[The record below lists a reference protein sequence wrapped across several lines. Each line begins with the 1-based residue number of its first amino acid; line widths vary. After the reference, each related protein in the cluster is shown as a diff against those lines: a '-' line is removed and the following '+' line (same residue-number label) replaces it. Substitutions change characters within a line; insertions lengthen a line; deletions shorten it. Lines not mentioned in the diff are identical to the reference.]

1 MNFWTL
7 LLAFCDVS
15 PLPKD
20 SLHGTADF
28 CHGRKRLCRGKEDH
42 PDSIINSN
50 FAVLVIDSSWSSLFQ
65 EDFNC
70 YIHVLKYTSIWCRG
84 CSHHSIP
91 RSASRARTPCCSGI
105 GSRTQLYG
113 TAISIP
119 PRVQQ
124 QAWGVLGCTA
134 PAAAHRSAGLWLVQ
148 RRNKCFSCAIN
159 NGASKDVV

>member
-1 MNFWTL
+1 MSARCPKTHSTELLIFVMAERGCAGARKITL
-7 LLAFCDVS
+7 TA
-15 PLPKD
+15 
-20 SLHGTADF
+20 SL
-28 CHGRKRLCRGKEDH
+28 
-42 PDSIINSN
+42 I
-50 FAVLVIDSSWSSLFQ
+50 AVLVIDSSWSSLFQ

-70 YIHVLKYTSIWCRG
+70 YIHVLKYTSIWCGG
-84 CSHHSIP
+84 CSHHSIS